1 MIVVRKGQGEKF
13 VPTGHA
19 KMEAEK
25 LFGTENGSQRATIH
39 LSTLLPGGGMEEEV
53 HDSSDQVFYVLSG
66 SIVARSKG
74 EQVGILQT
82 GDGIHIAA
90 GEPHAFRNEGQED
103 CVLYIL
109 TVPSLTS

>member
-1 MIVVRKGQGEKF
+1 MVVVRRGSGEKF
-13 VPTGHA
+13 VPPGHA

-25 LFGTENGSQRATIH
+25 LFGPENGSHGAAIH

-74 EQVGILQT
+74 EQVGVLQT

-90 GEPHAFRNEGQED
+90 GETHAFRNEGD
-103 CVLYIL
+103 DPCVLYIL
-109 TVPSLTS
+109 TVPPIRS